1 MAARNSLSDEAY
13 ANLSGM
19 AQGYKDAGVSDS
31 DNLIVYFDAIG
42 ENPKLVRV
50 DSRGVHTLKTYPQRN
65 SCTPEALAGVIGET
79 LAMFPA
85 LDYGLVLWS
94 HGTGWAP
101 ADFVVRVASHGKCP
115 GGSKPVSAY
124 QDFRTAVL

>member
-1 MAARNSLSDEAY
+1 MRRMPICPGWHN
-13 ANLSGM
+13 
-19 AQGYKDAGVSDS
+19 GYNDAGVSDS

-101 ADFVVRVASHGKCP
+101 ADFPLSSVSPRTANAP